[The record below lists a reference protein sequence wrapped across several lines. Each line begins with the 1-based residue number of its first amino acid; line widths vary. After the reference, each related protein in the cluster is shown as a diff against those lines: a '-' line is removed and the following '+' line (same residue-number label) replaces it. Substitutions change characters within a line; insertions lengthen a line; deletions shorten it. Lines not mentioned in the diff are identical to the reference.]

1 MGSKARTGRDASVS
15 QSDWFYPGAG
25 TDRAG
30 QRLVPTE
37 GQQFESGIRYQPE
50 GSATL
55 LSAAVY
61 QLEQRN
67 VLSQDRT
74 DLNFSVQV
82 GEVRSRGFEL
92 EAKTEVTPNLSLISS
107 YAYIDARIT
116 KSDIASEI
124 GQRSEDTPYHQA
136 ALWADYRLAALG
148 IPQLRIGGGARYKG
162 TTQASGVPSSMPAYT
177 LYDARASYEIDP
189 HWEVALNA
197 NNVTNKRYTYC
208 EFAIC
213 RYGDERQLVSSLT
226 YRW

>member
-1 MGSKARTGRDASVS
+1 VYKADNGLAPYISYSESFFPV
-15 QSDWFYPGAG
+15 AG
-25 TDRAG
+25 TNKAEESFI
-30 QRLVPTE
+30 PTE
-37 GQQFESGIRYQPE
+37 GKQYEIGIRYQPE

-92 EAKTEVTPNLSLISS
+92 EAKTEATPNLSLIAS

-116 KSDIASEI
+116 KSDIASDI

-148 IPQLRIGGGARYKG
+148 IPHLRIGGGARYKG

-177 LYDARASYEIDP
+177 LYDARASYELDE
-189 HWEVALNA
+189 HWEVAVNA

-213 RYGDERQLVSSLT
+213 RYGDERQLISSLT